1 MSSHPIISDTHVKMQ
16 QTMEHTLHEFSSI
29 HTGKASPS
37 MVEGI
42 SVEAYGSHVRLREV
56 AAITT
61 PDLRTIQIQPWDKS
75 MIVPIEKAIQ
85 MANIGINPS
94 VNGGL
99 IRLPLPDLN
108 RERRQELVKVAHQM
122 AEDGRISIRHARR
135 DGLEALKKLQK
146 DGEISEDEQK
156 RYDKEIQTETDKAIK
171 EIDEHLAHKEK
182 ELLSL

>member
-42 SVEAYGSHVRLREV
+42 SVEAYGSHVRLKEV

-75 MIVPIEKAIQ
+75 MIVPIERAIQ

-122 AEDGRISIRHARR
+122 AEDGRISVRHARR

-146 DGEISEDEQK
+146 EGEISEDEQK

-171 EIDEHLAHKEK
+171 EIGEHLAHKEK